1 MLKRYVGFN
10 YLNLFIFSILFQNSV
25 SAGIGD
31 KYYCEDYAN
40 SYYESGLKSNRDNF
54 KFYIQ
59 WERNKIL
66 KKFDNF
72 PNIYTMEI
80 VQQDSS
86 SFVAWQYDNIG
97 KSGLSVNTLDETYK
111 DNILYIRA
119 HVDSKSKVT
128 SFGFLNAKK
137 YRVHLN
143 FYCEKLWN
151 YSLQ

>member
-1 MLKRYVGFN
+1 MQILKRYIGFN
-10 YLNLFIFSILFQNSV
+10 YLNLIIFSILFQNSV

-40 SYYESGLKSNRDNF
+40 SYYESGLKSNRNNY
-54 KFYIQ
+54 KFFLQ

-66 KKFDNF
+66 KKYDNF

-86 SFVAWQYDNIG
+86 SFVAWQYDKIG
-97 KSGLSVNTLDETYK
+97 KSGITVNTLDETYK
-111 DNILYIRA
+111 DNILFIRA

-128 SFGFLNAKK
+128 SSWFSKCKK
-137 YRVHLN
+137 M
-143 FYCEKLWN
+143 
-151 YSLQ
+151 